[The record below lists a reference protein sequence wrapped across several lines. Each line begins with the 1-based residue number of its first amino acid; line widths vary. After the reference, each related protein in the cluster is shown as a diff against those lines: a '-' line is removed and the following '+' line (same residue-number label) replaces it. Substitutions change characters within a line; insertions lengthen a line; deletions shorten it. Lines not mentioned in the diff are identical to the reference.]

1 MLLCLDCPNIINHR
15 RKRCSECAYK
25 EHKRRTSEQ
34 RRIKNTEKNGWGK
47 PRECPQCNKT
57 FIDDKRFKA
66 GDKRKYCSHTCTLEA
81 NRVPVQQ
88 VKLCLTCQ
96 DELPLEVK
104 HRRDCEVC
112 KEKKKKQKEEDKQ
125 KEQRICACG
134 NPVIGAKIFCAECW
148 KIRRRAQYRKYDSE
162 RRARK
167 KNQILHIEDQ
177 TTPVELRN
185 LLASSNVCVYCDE
198 SFDELT
204 FDHIIPLIKG
214 GTHHIDNIVLA
225 CRSCNSSKQELTLE
239 EWSVSGRSKC
249 PEKIKVSSTDTL
261 W

>member
-1 MLLCLDCPNIINHR
+1 MVLCLDCPKTINSNNG
-15 RKRCSECAYK
+15 RKRCPECAHTYNK
-25 EHKRRTSEQ
+25 KRTVEQ
-34 RRIKNTEKNGWGK
+34 RRIKNTEKNDWGK
-47 PRECPQCNKT
+47 PRECPQCHEI

-66 GDKRKYCSHTCTLEA
+66 GDRRKYCTPKCTLAA
-81 NRVPVQQ
+81 NKQPPKPLRHCVACNGTLPP
-88 VKLCLTCQ
+88 KSNRRTDC
-96 DELPLEVK
+96 DE
-104 HRRDCEVC
+104 C
-112 KEKKKKQKEEDKQ
+112 KIKKKQ
-125 KEQRICACG
+125 RYCACG
-134 NPVIGAKIFCAECW
+134 TPTEHMKTFCSECL
-148 KIRRRAQYRKYDSE
+148 KVRRRAQWRKYVAE
-162 RRARK
+162 RNARK

-239 EWSVSGRSKC
+239 EWAVSGRPKC
-249 PEKIKVSSTDTL
+249 PEKIKVSNRDTL